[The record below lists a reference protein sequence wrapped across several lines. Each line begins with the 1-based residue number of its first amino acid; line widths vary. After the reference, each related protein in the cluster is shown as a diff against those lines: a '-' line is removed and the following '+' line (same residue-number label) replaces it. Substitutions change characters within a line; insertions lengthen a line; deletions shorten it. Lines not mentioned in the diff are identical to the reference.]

1 MRHSLLLVAATLV
14 STSCGT
20 PESNAWG
27 LPRDDVREIGRLIR
41 AQTSAPITGY
51 TRDQKDPR
59 VIDIWVTEDDG
70 YPGLWQAHRVGN
82 HWKVEHRVIV
92 L

>member
-1 MRHSLLLVAATLV
+1 MIIAAALVLTA
-14 STSCGT
+14 CGT

-27 LPRDDVREIGRLIR
+27 LPRDDVRQIGRLVR

-51 TRDQKDPR
+51 TRDERHPG
-59 VIDIWVTEDDG
+59 VIDIWVTEADG
-70 YPGLWQAHRVGN
+70 YPGLWQAHRVGDR
-82 HWKVEHRVIV
+82 WKVQHRVIV

>member
-1 MRHSLLLVAATLV
+1 MAVAILLPA
-14 STSCGT
+14 CGT

-27 LPRDDVREIGRLIR
+27 LPRDDVREIGRLVR
-41 AQTSAPITGY
+41 AQTSTPITGY
-51 TRDQKDPR
+51 SRDQREPG
-59 VIDIWVTEDDG
+59 VIDVWVREADG

>member
-1 MRHSLLLVAATLV
+1 MPSIAIAVLLPA
-14 STSCGT
+14 CGT

-27 LPRDDVREIGRLIR
+27 LPRDDVREIGRLVR
-41 AQTSAPITGY
+41 AQTSAPITAY
-51 TRDQKDPR
+51 SRDQHEPG
-59 VIDIWVTEDDG
+59 VIDILVTEPDG
-70 YPGLWQAHRVGN
+70 YPGLWQAHRVGG

>member
-1 MRHSLLLVAATLV
+1 MLLTA
-14 STSCGT
+14 CGT

-27 LPRDDVREIGRLIR
+27 LPRNDVREIGRLIR
-41 AQTSAPITGY
+41 AQTSAPITAY
-51 TRDQKDPR
+51 SRDKHEPA
-59 VIDIWVTEDDG
+59 VIDIWVTEEDG
-70 YPGLWQAHRVGN
+70 YPGLLQAHRVGD